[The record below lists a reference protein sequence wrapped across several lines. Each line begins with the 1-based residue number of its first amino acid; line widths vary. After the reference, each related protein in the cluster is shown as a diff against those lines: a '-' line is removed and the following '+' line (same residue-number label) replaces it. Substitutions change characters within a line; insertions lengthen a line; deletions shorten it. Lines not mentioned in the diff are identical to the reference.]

1 LASGGDRRY
10 PSAAE
15 DPAVPERF
23 YVTTPIYYVNDK
35 PHLGHAYT
43 TIVADVL
50 SRWHRLRGREVTF
63 LTGTDEHGLKV
74 MQAAEARGLTPQA
87 HADDLVVRFQKLWE
101 RLSITND
108 DFIRTTEP
116 RHTKPV
122 QTALQQLK
130 EQGDLYEDFY
140 EGWYSPTA
148 ERFWT
153 EKDLVDG
160 MCPET
165 GKPVVWIKEKNWFFR
180 MGKYADQLRK
190 WIDDHPDWIQ
200 PETRK
205 NEVLATLRKDV
216 GDLCISRVKSRMSWG
231 VPIPFDDEYVTYVWV
246 DALLNYVTAIGWPD
260 DEAKFLSRWPA
271 DVQLIGKDILTTHT
285 LYWGTLLFA
294 LGLEPA
300 RVLFAHGWW
309 TVEGR
314 KMSKSFGNAI
324 DPHLLIDSYGAD
336 ATRYYLLKEI
346 PFGADGDFSHKSFM
360 VRYNADL
367 ANDLGNLAHRSLS
380 MTEKWLGG
388 TVPALDAPREADE
401 ALQALATSTVAAYTE
416 EIEAL
421 QFNRAFET
429 LWTLIRAGNKY
440 IDSEEPW
447 ALNKKGDRERLGG
460 VMRRTLEVLRI
471 AALLLEP
478 VMPTKMKELQEKVG
492 AEARWTDQLAT
503 LSELRQGSRL
513 TIGEPLFPRMMEL
526 PARIQEAL
534 AMAESDERNENAPAA
549 PAETTP
555 PSAEKTTDTGSIAID
570 DFQRIQLRSGRV
582 IAAEK
587 HPKADKLLVLKVD
600 LGEPTP
606 RQIVA
611 GIAAK
616 YAPDELVGRTVVVV
630 ANLKPAKLR
639 GVESQGMLLAA
650 GGQEVVGLVSLP
662 EGVPPGTVVR

>member
-1 LASGGDRRY
+1 M
-10 PSAAE
+10 
-15 DPAVPERF
+15 PERF

-50 SRWHRLRGREVTF
+50 ARWHRLRGREVTF

-87 HADDLVVRFQKLWE
+87 HADELVVRFQKLWE

-122 QTALQQLK
+122 QTALQMLK

-180 MGKYADQLRK
+180 MSKYADQLRK
-190 WIDDHPDWIQ
+190 WIDDHPQFIQ
-200 PETRK
+200 PETRR
-205 NEVLATLRKDV
+205 NEVIALLKKDV

-231 VPIPFDDEYVTYVWV
+231 VPIPFDDDYVTYVWV
-246 DALLNYVTAIGWPD
+246 DALLNYVTAIGWPN
-260 DEAKFLSRWPA
+260 DEGKFLARWPA
-271 DVQLIGKDILTTHT
+271 DVQIIGKDILTTHT

-300 RVLFAHGWW
+300 HVLFAHGWW

-324 DPHLLIDSYGAD
+324 DPHLLIDCYGAD
-336 ATRYYLLKEI
+336 PTRYYLLKEI

-380 MTEKWLGG
+380 MTTNWLGG
-388 TVPALDAPREADE
+388 VVPALDAPRESDE
-401 ALQALATSTVAAYTE
+401 ALQALATSTVAQYAK

-421 QFNRAFET
+421 EFSRAFET

-447 ALNKKGDRERLGG
+447 ALNKKGDRERLAG
-460 VMRRTLEVLRI
+460 VMRRTLEVCRI

-478 VMPTKMKELQEKVG
+478 VLPTKMKELQEKIG
-492 AEARWTDQLAT
+492 ASSSWTDDVQA
-503 LSELRQGSRL
+503 LSGLRQGSRVA
-513 TIGEPLFPRMMEL
+513 TGEPLFPRMMEL

-534 AMAESDERNENAPAA
+534 AVAESAER
-549 PAETTP
+549 AETTP
-555 PSAEKTTDTGSIAID
+555 PPAPETPKISID
-570 DFQRIQLRSGRV
+570 DFQKVQLRSGRV
-582 IAAEK
+582 LSAEK
-587 HPKADKLLVLKVD
+587 HPKADKLLILNVD

-611 GIAAK
+611 GIASK
-616 YAPDELVGRTVVVV
+616 YAPEELVGRTVVVV
-630 ANLKPAKLR
+630 ANLAPAKLR